1 MNINGW
7 MLAHN
12 YITQVGAICLFLFI
26 FQLNHSRSLS
36 LSVQRFPKHSS
47 LFICLCLLQLVST
60 ASLSI
65 CYPLSRERFFLL
77 FLEKGTCQRG
87 QQCRL
92 SEPFETIF
100 SLDVNSAFE
109 KRFFVRSLVMM
120 NFWKRHVM
128 LKLLINCSS
137 DLSLSVNST
146 IFLGPKFPNKKIFN
160 GS

>member
-1 MNINGW
+1 MNASAQ
-7 MLAHN
+7 LHHSSRSDLFVSV
-12 YITQVGAICLFLFI
+12 YISVESF
-26 FQLNHSRSLS
+26 SLS

-87 QQCRL
+87 QQCRF

-100 SLDVNSAFE
+100 FPRRQFCFRKAIFRS
-109 KRFFVRSLVMM
+109 FVHSFVMM